1 MPKNKIVNIDD
12 YRKQKMVK
20 KQLDEL
26 EKISR
31 ENYEYMS
38 PEEQRG
44 YDNFIRLLKALD
56 EKYKK

>member
-1 MPKNKIVNIDD
+1 MPQNKIVNIDD
-12 YRKQKMVK
+12 YKKQKMIK
-20 KQLDEL
+20 EQLNEL

>member
-1 MPKNKIVNIDD
+1 LPQNKIVNIDD
-12 YRKQKMVK
+12 YKKQKMIK
-20 KQLDEL
+20 KQLNEL

>member
-1 MPKNKIVNIDD
+1 LPQNKIVNIDD
-12 YRKQKMVK
+12 YKKQKMIK
-20 KQLDEL
+20 EQLNEL

>member
-1 MPKNKIVNIDD
+1 MPKSKIVNIDD
-12 YRKQKMVK
+12 YKKQKMIK
-20 KQLDEL
+20 EQLDEL
-26 EKISR
+26 EQISR

>member
-1 MPKNKIVNIDD
+1 MQENKIVNLDEYKNHKRI
-12 YRKQKMVK
+12 KE
-20 KQLDEL
+20 QLDEL
-26 EKISR
+26 EEISR
-31 ENYEYMS
+31 ENYEYMT